1 VTAGR
6 PLLSAFCGL
15 DEPDV
20 GIVEGRI
27 VAEDEKEEITLL
39 GTAIE
44 EAMNEQ
50 IKNELF
56 SAYQYLSMAAYCESE
71 NLPGFAQWMRAQ
83 SREEMEHAMKFYDFI
98 LERNGRVALRAL
110 DGPLVEFGSPLEV
123 FEQAL
128 EHERRVTAMIN
139 DLYALAVRENDYAS
153 QTFLQWFVTEQVE
166 EEKNAG
172 DVVETLKMVGDKSEA
187 LFLLDRELGQRRMEE
202 QPAG

>member
-15 DEPDV
+15 DDPDV